1 MTRRAGDEDEEPA
14 PKAKEK
20 KDSKMKVLNLQEMD
34 DVSGGAGA
42 WSTASGG
49 CGSVGDN
56 EWSTKSMDCRE
67 NDNPP

>member
-1 MTRRAGDEDEEPA
+1 M
-14 PKAKEK
+14 KMSLNNSNKEK